1 MKYCYVKYVIALY
14 VLVISAGLTSSY
26 SETARKESIRKPL
39 YTAGGNFL
47 YNRRSGMY
55 IFESFNKQQY
65 IAPPKIS
72 LFGFNLGKR
81 YYATPWL
88 RFQIDILLNFGSNI
102 EDTLYYGTYFAQKYK
117 YKNFDFL
124 LDIQLVRPMS
134 NTLDLFTLLGGGIN
148 YLHLE
153 EHAVSVEDYKQEIAV
168 AGYKG
173 LDQKQWSPC
182 VHFGAGLD
190 ITPSRSFGINFTYA
204 YRIWRPVKFLDA
216 RDLPLSTV
224 EYKELF
230 FSHVFQVKFLF
241 NLTGM

>member
-1 MKYCYVKYVIALY
+1 
-14 VLVISAGLTSSY
+14 
-26 SETARKESIRKPL
+26 
-39 YTAGGNFL
+39 
-47 YNRRSGMY
+47 
-55 IFESFNKQQY
+55 
-65 IAPPKIS
+65 
-72 LFGFNLGKR
+72 
-81 YYATPWL
+81 
-88 RFQIDILLNFGSNI
+88 
-102 EDTLYYGTYFAQKYK
+102 
-117 YKNFDFL
+117 
-124 LDIQLVRPMS
+124 MS

-153 EHAVSVEDYKQEIAV
+153 EHAVFVEDHKQEIAV

-190 ITPSRSFGINFTYA
+190 ITPSRSFGIKFTYA

-230 FSHVFQVKFLF
+230 FSHVFQIKFLF
-241 NLTGM
+241 NIT